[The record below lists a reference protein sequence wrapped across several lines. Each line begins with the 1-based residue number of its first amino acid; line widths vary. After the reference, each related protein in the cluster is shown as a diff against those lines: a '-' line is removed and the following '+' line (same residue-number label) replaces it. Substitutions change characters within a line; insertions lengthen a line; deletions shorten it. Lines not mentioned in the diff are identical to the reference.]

1 MSTVEGVWA
10 ELKNVG
16 KVTRRRSEEWYSF
29 EVDYDKL
36 NASAS
41 VLAGIAAFSSHM
53 WIMDTMRA
61 EKKGWKWYGDT
72 QVVVYKF
79 TAPSMREAIITA
91 IVGTAVSGSG
101 AGRFSSPNQSFYV
114 ESNSDGSWADFWR
127 RTAQG
132 DNDLPKWEGAPRVTV
147 NLVQT
152 GNTCCT
158 LAQKDD
164 KTFILVDYL
173 TS

>member
-1 MSTVEGVWA
+1 LEPSTVIIFRY
-10 ELKNVG
+10 NC
-16 KVTRRRSEEWYSF
+16 
-29 EVDYDKL
+29 
-36 NASAS
+36 
-41 VLAGIAAFSSHM
+41 AADGFNPPP
-53 WIMDTMRA
+53 
-61 EKKGWKWYGDT
+61 ET
-72 QVVVYKF
+72 Q
-79 TAPSMREAIITA
+79 AIITA

-147 NLVQT
+147 NLAQT

-164 KTFILVDYL
+164 KTFILVDDL

>member
-1 MSTVEGVWA
+1 
-10 ELKNVG
+10 
-16 KVTRRRSEEWYSF
+16 
-29 EVDYDKL
+29 
-36 NASAS
+36 
-41 VLAGIAAFSSHM
+41 M

-72 QVVVYKF
+72 QVVVYQF
-79 TAPSMREAIITA
+79 TAPSLREVRAALFVFALSPRMGCAADADSTPNQAIITA

-101 AGRFSSPNQSFYV
+101 AGRFSSSYQSFYV
-114 ESNSDGSWADFWR
+114 ESNSDGSWPDFWR

-147 NLVQT
+147 SLVQT

-164 KTFILVDYL
+164 KTFVLVDYL